1 MIGSLIGLIKEKTPS
16 AILLE
21 VNGIGYEISI
31 PLSTSFQL
39 PKVGESAFLLT
50 HLVVREDQHSL
61 YGFATEEERKL
72 FRALIKISGVG
83 AKLAITIL
91 SGTNVTGFIQSV
103 VNEDID
109 ALVHLPGIGKKTAE
123 RLVVE
128 MKDKI
133 SEISEILSFIST
145 TSLSAVFLPMPGKW
159 TRASMS
165 SFTTDWMNPVT
176 FVPERIVIANLAPTP
191 LIFISALNNF
201 LSSSVANP

>member
-16 AILLE
+16 SILLE

-39 PKVGESAFLLT
+39 PKVDESAFLLT

-133 SEISEILSFIST
+133 SEISDDQNNLPDSGAN
-145 TSLSAVFLPMPGKW
+145 SAVAEAINAL
-159 TRASMS
+159 
-165 SFTTDWMNPVT
+165 V
-176 FVPERIVIANLAPTP
+176 NLGYKTKDAKNILDKIDSEELSVED
-191 LIFISALNNF
+191 LIRQALKSLNK
-201 LSSSVANP
+201 

>member
-1 MIGSLIGLIKEKTPS
+1 MIGSLVGLIKEKTPS
-16 AILLE
+16 SILLE
-21 VNGIGYEISI
+21 VSGIGYEVNI

-39 PKVGESAFLLT
+39 PHVGESAYLLT
-50 HLVVREDQHSL
+50 HLVVREDQHTL

-103 VNEDID
+103 VNEDVD
-109 ALVHLPGIGKKTAE
+109 ALMHLPGIGKKTAE

-133 SEISEILSFIST
+133 SDISDDQNHFDQLPKN
-145 TSLSAVFLPMPGKW
+145 SAVSEAVNAL
-159 TRASMS
+159 
-165 SFTTDWMNPVT
+165 V
-176 FVPERIVIANLAPTP
+176 NLGYKNKDAKNILDKIDSDNLSVEE
-191 LIFISALNNF
+191 LIRKALKSLNK
-201 LSSSVANP
+201 

>member
-16 AILLE
+16 SILLE
-21 VNGIGYEISI
+21 VNGIGYEIAV

-39 PKVGESAFLLT
+39 PNVGESAYLLT

-61 YGFATEEERKL
+61 YGFATDEERKL

-91 SGTNVTGFIQSV
+91 SGTNVNGFIQSV

-123 RLVVE
+123 RLIVE
-128 MKDKI
+128 MKDKV
-133 SEISEILSFIST
+133 SEISSDEN
-145 TSLSAVFLPMPGKW
+145 SLSQNNENSAVAEAINAL
-159 TRASMS
+159 
-165 SFTTDWMNPVT
+165 V
-176 FVPERIVIANLAPTP
+176 NLGYKTKDAKTILDKIESGGLTVEE
-191 LIFISALNNF
+191 LIRQALKSLNK
-201 LSSSVANP
+201 

>member
-103 VNEDID
+103 VNEDIES
-109 ALVHLPGIGKKTAE
+109 LVHLPGIGKKTAE

-133 SEISEILSFIST
+133 SEISDEQHNLQDSGVK
-145 TSLSAVFLPMPGKW
+145 SAVAEAINAL
-159 TRASMS
+159 
-165 SFTTDWMNPVT
+165 V
-176 FVPERIVIANLAPTP
+176 NLGYKTKDAKNILDKIDSEELSVED
-191 LIFISALNNF
+191 LIRQALKSLNK
-201 LSSSVANP
+201 

>member
-16 AILLE
+16 SILLE
-21 VNGIGYEISI
+21 VNGIGYEIAV

-39 PKVGESAFLLT
+39 PNVGESAYLLT

-61 YGFATEEERKL
+61 YGFATDEERKL

-91 SGTNVTGFIQSV
+91 SGTNVNGFIQSV

-123 RLVVE
+123 RLIVE
-128 MKDKI
+128 MKDKV
-133 SEISEILSFIST
+133 SEISSDEN
-145 TSLSAVFLPMPGKW
+145 SLSESNENSAVAEAINAL
-159 TRASMS
+159 
-165 SFTTDWMNPVT
+165 V
-176 FVPERIVIANLAPTP
+176 NLGYKTKDAKTILDKIESEGLTVEE
-191 LIFISALNNF
+191 LIRQALKSLNK
-201 LSSSVANP
+201 

>member
-21 VNGIGYEISI
+21 VNGIGYEIAV

-39 PKVGESAFLLT
+39 PNVGESAYLLT

-61 YGFATEEERKL
+61 YGFATDEERKL

-123 RLVVE
+123 RLIVE

-133 SEISEILSFIST
+133 SEISSDEN
-145 TSLSAVFLPMPGKW
+145 SLSQNNENSAVAEAINAL
-159 TRASMS
+159 
-165 SFTTDWMNPVT
+165 V
-176 FVPERIVIANLAPTP
+176 NLGYKTKDAKTILDKIESEGLTVEE
-191 LIFISALNNF
+191 LIRQALKSLNK
-201 LSSSVANP
+201 

>member
-133 SEISEILSFIST
+133 SEISDEQQNLQDSGVN
-145 TSLSAVFLPMPGKW
+145 SAVAEAINAL
-159 TRASMS
+159 
-165 SFTTDWMNPVT
+165 V
-176 FVPERIVIANLAPTP
+176 NLGYKTKDAKNILDKIDSEELSVED
-191 LIFISALNNF
+191 LIRQALK
-201 LSSSVANP
+201 LSLIHI

>member
-21 VNGIGYEISI
+21 VNGIGYEIAV

-39 PKVGESAFLLT
+39 PNVGESAYLLT

-61 YGFATEEERKL
+61 YGFATDEERKL

-123 RLVVE
+123 RLIVE

-133 SEISEILSFIST
+133 SEISSDEN
-145 TSLSAVFLPMPGKW
+145 SLSQNNENSAVAEAINAL
-159 TRASMS
+159 
-165 SFTTDWMNPVT
+165 V
-176 FVPERIVIANLAPTP
+176 NLGYKTKDARTILDKIESEGLTVEE
-191 LIFISALNNF
+191 LIRQALKSLNK
-201 LSSSVANP
+201 

>member
-16 AILLE
+16 SILLE
-21 VNGIGYEISI
+21 VNGISYGIAV

-39 PKVGESAFLLT
+39 PNVGESAYLLT

-61 YGFATEEERKL
+61 YGFATDEERKL

-91 SGTNVTGFIQSV
+91 SGTNVNGFIQSV

-123 RLVVE
+123 RLIVE
-128 MKDKI
+128 MKDKV
-133 SEISEILSFIST
+133 SEISSDEN
-145 TSLSAVFLPMPGKW
+145 SLSQNNENSAV
-159 TRASMS
+159 AEA
-165 SFTTDWMNPVT
+165 MNALV
-176 FVPERIVIANLAPTP
+176 NLGYKTKDAKTILDKIESEGLTVEE
-191 LIFISALNNF
+191 LIRQALKSLNK
-201 LSSSVANP
+201 

>member
-72 FRALIKISGVG
+72 FRELIKLSGVG

-91 SGTNVTGFIQSV
+91 SGTNVTGVIQSV

-133 SEISEILSFIST
+133 SEISDEQQNLQDSGIN
-145 TSLSAVFLPMPGKW
+145 SAVAEAINAL
-159 TRASMS
+159 
-165 SFTTDWMNPVT
+165 V
-176 FVPERIVIANLAPTP
+176 NLGYKTKDAKNILDKIDSEELSVED
-191 LIFISALNNF
+191 LIRQALKSLNK
-201 LSSSVANP
+201 

>member
-133 SEISEILSFIST
+133 SEISDEQHNLQDSGVN
-145 TSLSAVFLPMPGKW
+145 SAVAEAINAL
-159 TRASMS
+159 
-165 SFTTDWMNPVT
+165 V
-176 FVPERIVIANLAPTP
+176 NLGYKTKDAKNILDKIDSDELSVED
-191 LIFISALNNF
+191 LIRQALKSLNK
-201 LSSSVANP
+201 

>member
-21 VNGIGYEISI
+21 VNGIGYEIAV

-39 PKVGESAFLLT
+39 PNVGESAYLLT

-61 YGFATEEERKL
+61 FGFATDEERKL

-91 SGTNVTGFIQSV
+91 SGTNVNGFIQSV

-123 RLVVE
+123 RLIVE
-128 MKDKI
+128 MKDKV
-133 SEISEILSFIST
+133 SEISSDEN
-145 TSLSAVFLPMPGKW
+145 SLSQNNENSAVAEAINAL
-159 TRASMS
+159 
-165 SFTTDWMNPVT
+165 V
-176 FVPERIVIANLAPTP
+176 NLGYKNKDAKTILDKIESEGLTVEE
-191 LIFISALNNF
+191 LIRQALKSLNK
-201 LSSSVANP
+201 

>member
-61 YGFATEEERKL
+61 YVFATEEERKL

-133 SEISEILSFIST
+133 SEISDEQHNLQDSGVN
-145 TSLSAVFLPMPGKW
+145 SAVAEAINAL
-159 TRASMS
+159 
-165 SFTTDWMNPVT
+165 V
-176 FVPERIVIANLAPTP
+176 NLGYKTKDAKNILDKIDSEELSVED
-191 LIFISALNNF
+191 LIRQALKSLNK
-201 LSSSVANP
+201 

>member
-21 VNGIGYEISI
+21 VNGIGYEVAV

-39 PKVGESAFLLT
+39 PNVGESAYLLT

-61 YGFATEEERKL
+61 YGFATDEERKL

-91 SGTNVTGFIQSV
+91 SGTNVNGFIQSV

-123 RLVVE
+123 RLIVE
-128 MKDKI
+128 MKDKV
-133 SEISEILSFIST
+133 SEISSDEN
-145 TSLSAVFLPMPGKW
+145 SLSQNNENSAVAEAINAL
-159 TRASMS
+159 
-165 SFTTDWMNPVT
+165 V
-176 FVPERIVIANLAPTP
+176 NLGYKTKDAKTILDKIESEGLTVEE
-191 LIFISALNNF
+191 LIRQALKSLNK
-201 LSSSVANP
+201 

>member
-109 ALVHLPGIGKKTAE
+109 ELVHLPGIGKKTAE

-133 SEISEILSFIST
+133 SEISDEQHNLQDSGVN
-145 TSLSAVFLPMPGKW
+145 SAVAEAINAL
-159 TRASMS
+159 
-165 SFTTDWMNPVT
+165 V
-176 FVPERIVIANLAPTP
+176 NLGYKTKDAKNILDKIDSEELSVED
-191 LIFISALNNF
+191 LIRQALKSLNK
-201 LSSSVANP
+201 

>member
-16 AILLE
+16 SILLE
-21 VNGIGYEISI
+21 VNGIGYEIAV

-39 PKVGESAFLLT
+39 PNVGESAYLLT

-61 YGFATEEERKL
+61 FGFATDEERKL

-91 SGTNVTGFIQSV
+91 SGTNVNGFIQSV

-123 RLVVE
+123 RLIVE
-128 MKDKI
+128 MKDKV
-133 SEISEILSFIST
+133 SEISSDEN
-145 TSLSAVFLPMPGKW
+145 SLSQSNENSAVAEAINAL
-159 TRASMS
+159 
-165 SFTTDWMNPVT
+165 V
-176 FVPERIVIANLAPTP
+176 NLGYKTKDAKTILDKIESEGLTVEE
-191 LIFISALNNF
+191 LIRQALKSLNK
-201 LSSSVANP
+201 